1 MAPRSLT
8 VKDLVTER
16 IEDLRGNFERNA
28 REYFQSAKFSNKVL
42 DYAPEKEDDHEFHV
56 RKEQLLCGDEHSVVA
71 RFGQNI
77 GHVMTSVLRG
87 GMGTKVRF
95 GDYKCVKP
103 DVTFNKV
110 PDIAVMDDNYD
121 VLLVGEAKT
130 PWKHDIIEVEPKN
143 IVFRKY
149 LGQIA
154 GYMYDTNS
162 KYGFLTT
169 YNQTMFF
176 KQEPHPKKN
185 GKWVLWRSPVIRHT
199 AHSQKIL
206 GNEKELRNPALYR
219 GKVSLRECFLYFVQL
234 AYHDGYAKNTMQ
246 FENWVSSVDD
256 IPKKEDYLSEGS
268 SSESGDDEKEKGHG
282 SNPRLGQ
289 QQAPVTGLDL
299 ILNTLTL
306 TLTLKAH
313 HPLSVIFKTLGIRS
327 FNLRLRLKL
336 NLLAVVKMFVIRRF
350 NLRLSLRLNLAVVKT
365 LDIHR
370 FILSLKLNLRA
381 AVLPKM
387 LNTEVSHGEIGC
399 SMSVSVRQHGV
410 IILQLAEEGSM
421 LICLKN
427 VLQGAQ

>member
-8 VKDLVTER
+8 AKDLVTER
-16 IEDLRGNFERNA
+16 IEDLRVSKYHTDSDSTHDLYFVSDLGYWGNFERNA
-28 REYFQSAKFSNKVL
+28 REYFQFARFSNKIL

-110 PDIAVMDDNYD
+110 PDIAVMDDSYD
-121 VLLVGEAKT
+121 VVLVGEAKT
-130 PWKHDIIEVEPKN
+130 PWKHDIIENEPKN

-169 YNQTMFF
+169 YDQTTFF

-185 GKWVLWRSPVIRHT
+185 GNS
-199 AHSQKIL
+199 A
-206 GNEKELRNPALYR
+206 
-219 GKVSLRECFLYFVQL
+219 
-234 AYHDGYAKNTMQ
+234 
-246 FENWVSSVDD
+246 DD
-256 IPKKEDYLSEGS
+256 IPKKEDYVSEGS
-268 SSESGDDEKEKGHG
+268 SI
-282 SNPRLGQ
+282 
-289 QQAPVTGLDL
+289 DL
-299 ILNTLTL
+299 ILKTLTL

-313 HPLSVIFKTLGIRS
+313 HPLSVIFKTLGIHR
-327 FNLRLRLKL
+327 FNLRLSLSL
-336 NLLAVVKMFVIRRF
+336 NLLAVVKTFDIRRF
-350 NLRLSLRLNLAVVKT
+350 NLSLSLLAVVKTFDLRLSLRLNLRVV
-365 LDIHR
+365 L
-370 FILSLKLNLRA
+370 
-381 AVLPKM
+381 KM
-387 LNTEVSHGEIGC
+387 LSTEVPHGQIGC
-399 SMSVSVRQHGV
+399 STSVSVRQHGV
-410 IILQLAEEGSM
+410 IVLQLAEEGTD
-421 LICLKN
+421 
-427 VLQGAQ
+427 VATE